1 MERETD
7 TNTPES
13 LVLRARSGDTDAL
26 EQLLLTSYPQLLRTA
41 LRLLRD
47 DDAAQ
52 DVVQETLIRIA
63 RRLDQLSQPAAY
75 PGWARTILRRETQ
88 EYFRR
93 RQRSPV
99 EGFEYDDS
107 RLELLQDEPSAFAP
121 SEEMDQCLGLL
132 RGDDRT
138 VLDLHYWGGLEA
150 SEIAA
155 GLGIAVGAVKTRLF
169 RARNRLR
176 DRLCELES
184 TLVPQA

>member
-1 MERETD
+1 MAYETD
-7 TNTPES
+7 STNRES
-13 LVLRARSGDTDAL
+13 LVVRARCGDTDAL
-26 EQLLLTSYPQLLRTA
+26 EQLLRASYPPLLRTA

-63 RRLDQLSQPAAY
+63 RRLDQLAEPAAY

-93 RQRSPV
+93 RQRNPLD
-99 EGFEYDDS
+99 GFEYDDS
-107 RLELLQDEPSAFAP
+107 RLEVLPDEPSAFAP

-132 RGDDRT
+132 RRDDRS